1 MSSVAVIG
9 GTGRTGRLIVEGALH
24 AGHDVTAVA
33 RHPERLAGLDA
44 TWSRSGRLHVTRGDV
59 TDPPSL
65 TAALD
70 GTDVAV
76 GAVSAGTRHP
86 GAFMTDSTRV
96 IITALDAAHVG
107 RYIAVSSIGAAT
119 GDTHPPWWY
128 RRIVAPLLLRDVY
141 TDLRTMETLVRAMP
155 DRAWT
160 IVRASRLT
168 DAAAPR
174 HLPRRGRP
182 RPRRRLA
189 DLPSR
194 PRRLRRR
201 APRRPSMDPPHAQHR
216 LLSRVPGTSK
226 ASRHEPPSCCSLAV
240 AASRSSSRCTS
251 PSDSGPPAF
260 RVGALAAELDRDPML
275 RPVMAEAFRTWQT
288 PLTKA
293 LDRPSEAVPFAR
305 MSTCSGSLYAPSS
318 FWPISTSPAPPT
330 PSSCAPTPRPPRA
343 EAEQI
348 RDLDLVDTAWAAWY
362 ADTAVS
368 RDRHDRSRY
377 EQRSR
382 RVDDPP
388 DRTSATDWQTAP
400 CRAGR
405 RGPLGHARL
414 RDQRICWCA
423 SWATRSSP
431 W

>member
-168 DAAAPR
+168 DAAARGTYRVADGHDPAGGWR
-174 HLPRRGRP
+174 ISRR
-182 RPRRRLA
+182 
-189 DLPSR
+189 D
-194 PRRLRRR
+194 
-201 APRRPSMDPPHAQHR
+201 
-216 LLSRVPGTSK
+216 
-226 ASRHEPPSCCSLAV
+226 
-240 AASRSSSRCTS
+240 
-251 PSDSGPPAF
+251 
-260 RVGALAAELDRDPML
+260 LAAFVVEHLDDQAWTR
-275 RPVMAEAFRTWQT
+275 R
-288 PLTKA
+288 
-293 LDRPSEAVPFAR
+293 
-305 MSTCSGSLYAPSS
+305 
-318 FWPISTSPAPPT
+318 T
-330 PSSCAPTPRPPRA
+330 PSIA
-343 EAEQI
+343 
-348 RDLDLVDTAWAAWY
+348 Y
-362 ADTAVS
+362 
-368 RDRHDRSRY
+368 
-377 EQRSR
+377 
-382 RVDDPP
+382 
-388 DRTSATDWQTAP
+388 
-400 CRAGR
+400 
-405 RGPLGHARL
+405 
-414 RDQRICWCA
+414 
-423 SWATRSSP
+423 
-431 W
+431 